1 VVPYQKPIKIKT
13 MSEQTKTVET
23 KVETAVA
30 QPKTEETSS
39 QNTQEV
45 DYEAELAKKDAEIAQ
60 IRVEKD
66 NYRKG
71 LLKAK
76 GKLHDEDDTSSNEDE
91 DIDAK
96 IDRKVQERLLSTR
109 EAQIQSEKDALVK
122 ASAKKIKELTLALK
136 NRGQISTTSGQGSN
150 EDRQEVK
157 TDKYFSPEQIADL
170 KKRGWSDE
178 KIETAKKNMIKGAD
192 VPK

>member
-1 VVPYQKPIKIKT
+1 
-13 MSEQTKTVET
+13 MSETTKTVET

-30 QPKTEETSS
+30 QPKIEETSS

-45 DYEAELAKKDAEIAQ
+45 DYEAELAK
-60 IRVEKD
+60 VNEKLAKTNEEKE

-71 LLKAK
+71 MLKAK
-76 GKLHDEDDTSSNEDE
+76 GKLPDEDDNSSNDE

-96 IDRKVQERLLSTR
+96 IDRKVQERLLATR
-109 EAQIQSEKDALVK
+109 EATIIAEKEALV
-122 ASAKKIKELTLALK
+122 SSLAKKNKELTLALK

-157 TDKYFSPEQIADL
+157 TDKYFSKEQIADL

-178 KIETAKKNMIKGAD
+178 KIETAKKNMLKGTD

>member
-1 VVPYQKPIKIKT
+1 
-13 MSEQTKTVET
+13 MSTEEKTVQN
-23 KVETAVA
+23 VETAVT
-30 QPKTEETSS
+30 QPEKETL
-39 QNTQEV
+39 TQTTEV
-45 DYEAELAKKDAEIAQ
+45 DYEALLKAKDEELTFVKEKKEQ
-60 IRVEKD
+60 
-66 NYRKG
+66 YRKG

-76 GKLHDEDDTSSNEDE
+76 GKLPDEDDNSSNDE

-96 IDRKVQERLLSTR
+96 IDRKVQEKLLATR
-109 EAQIQSEKDALVK
+109 EASIIAEKDALV
-122 ASAKKIKELTLALK
+122 SSLAKRNKELTLALK

-157 TDKYFSPEQIADL
+157 TDKYFSKEQIADL

-178 KIETAKKNMIKGAD
+178 KIETAKKNMLKGAD